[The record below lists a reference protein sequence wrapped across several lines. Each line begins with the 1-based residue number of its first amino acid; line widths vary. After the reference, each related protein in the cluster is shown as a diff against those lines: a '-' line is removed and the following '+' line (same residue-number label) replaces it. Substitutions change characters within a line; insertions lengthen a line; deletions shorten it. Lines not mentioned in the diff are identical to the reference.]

1 MVLVRSSGLRV
12 KIVVGQPA
20 AWKKLPYSTATLL
33 PPMITHRR
41 GS

>member
-1 MVLVRSSGLRV
+1 MVVW
-12 KIVVGQPA
+12 QPA

-33 PPMITHRR
+33 PPMTTQRR